1 MCQPIVIML
10 VLPFQ
15 AELTSTIGPGSRN
28 RRIFDTGKSFF
39 AKALIELC
47 PVLPVAMPLLDHTTW
62 LCRYLPRAAE
72 RISAA
77 ALAQS
82 GTVRP
87 HGRGHACAATL
98 PIRSS
103 LSLDHRLRS
112 R

>member
-1 MCQPIVIML
+1 MQPTSEGSNSMTVCQPMVMMF
-10 VLPFQ
+10 VSPFQ

-62 LCRYLPRAAE
+62 LCPYPQKLQNASKVRNC
-72 RISAA
+72 SAA

-82 GTVRP
+82 ETV
-87 HGRGHACAATL
+87 GRMAAVT
-98 PIRSS
+98 
-103 LSLDHRLRS
+103 
-112 R
+112 